1 MRREEVFCAVEED
14 VRVVVD
20 KNGRTRPKPQ
30 MLAAPFLMTKGLG
43 RGVKVSEIAQITTR
57 A

>member
-1 MRREEVFCAVEED
+1 MRWEEVLCAVEED